1 MSKFPVIMLIFLFSS
16 ACYAEMQEADDSNVV
31 LTVNVI
37 NGTANGSGVVGDV
50 VTVEIFQHNQ
60 LLVTLEDKAAENGK
74 AVFNNVPTGEHSVAV
89 AGAMHQNMKFKGR
102 PFAISSKQVDADV
115 KVFDVSYDKS
125 KLSVKIHH
133 FIIKANADTLLISE
147 YIQLDNSSDTAISS
161 EQSDS
166 QGRAIVL
173 EMSLPMG
180 YRNFKT
186 TSFFEQDALV
196 MTPDGFY
203 DTYAVAPGRY
213 DLNFTYTLDIN
224 SGALDIIKKIT
235 VPTSSFVLF
244 AELGQAKIEGLGHA
258 EKASAASGMPIEYYK
273 FSDLSPQ
280 DDVAL
285 RITGFNVETSSFFSW
300 MLLSVVFGAVF
311 ILILFRLRK

>member
-1 MSKFPVIMLIFLFSS
+1 MLIFLLSP
-16 ACYAEMQEADDSNVV
+16 ACFGEMQEADDSNAV
-31 LTVNVI
+31 LSVNVI

-50 VTVEIFQHNQ
+50 VTVEIYQHNQ
-60 LLVTLEDKAAENGK
+60 LLVTLEDKTAENGK
-74 AVFNNVPTGEHSVAV
+74 AMFNNVPTGEHTVAV
-89 AGAMHQNMKFKGR
+89 AGVKHQNMKFKGR
-102 PFAISSKQVDADV
+102 PFTISSKQVDADV

-133 FIIKANADTLLISE
+133 FIIKANADTLLITE
-147 YIQLDNSSDTAISS
+147 YIQLNNSSDTAISS

-166 QGRAIVL
+166 QGRAVVL

-203 DTYAVAPGRY
+203 DTYAVAPGQY
-213 DLNFTYTLDIN
+213 YLNFTYTLDIH
-224 SGALDIIKKIT
+224 SGELGIVKKIT

-244 AELGQAKIEGLGHA
+244 AELGQAKIEGLAQA
-258 EKASAASGMPIEYYK
+258 ETASAASGMPIEYYK
-273 FSDLSPQ
+273 LSGLARQ
-280 DDVAL
+280 QEVAL